1 MTTWNAP
8 RLPPQPFSVQR
19 TNALAVGALICAFI
33 LPPLGI
39 VLACVAVHQINRS
52 GEKGRT
58 MAGWAI
64 VLGYIFSI
72 LAIAAIILVV
82 TVVIADLAEYVL
94 WFITFQWAGGNAPP
108 SGHFR

>member
-1 MTTWNAP
+1 
-8 RLPPQPFSVQR
+8 
-19 TNALAVGALICAFI
+19 
-33 LPPLGI
+33 
-39 VLACVAVHQINRS
+39 
-52 GEKGRT
+52 